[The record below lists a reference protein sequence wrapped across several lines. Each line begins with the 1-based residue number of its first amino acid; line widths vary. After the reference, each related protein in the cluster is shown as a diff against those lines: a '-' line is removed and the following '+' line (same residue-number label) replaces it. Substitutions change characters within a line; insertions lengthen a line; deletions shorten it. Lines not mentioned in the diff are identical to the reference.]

1 MASQCII
8 PSGRVYQQYT
18 TIQLYCNVNILCNLL
33 KHIICSPGF
42 PLYLIDLMRTQIE
55 CYRDWTACVHRH
67 TLPLTKVRINVDF
80 YRLVSQLNKY
90 GINTT
95 TCEIPGAEAV
105 LGVVHNCHHF
115 HERTQRTLGGGGQ
128 GRSYAFLNVV
138 YSDGNE
144 IIAHVQRTSMTKNP
158 LVRNSLPVLKL
169 VT

>member
-1 MASQCII
+1 MIS
-8 PSGRVYQQYT
+8 SFKS
-18 TIQLYCNVNILCNLL
+18 LLC
-33 KHIICSPGF
+33 
-42 PLYLIDLMRTQIE
+42 
-55 CYRDWTACVHRH
+55 
-67 TLPLTKVRINVDF
+67 
-80 YRLVSQLNKY
+80 
-90 GINTT
+90 
-95 TCEIPGAEAV
+95 

-144 IIAHVQRTSMTKNP
+144 IIAHVQRTSRTKNP